1 MTEGGVV
8 HYLHY
13 TQLLVSVGVICLILL
28 WGSRRKKRFIES
40 FRGSAN
46 DAFLKLRIE
55 ASSPTLTFCGT
66 TAQVLNEVEEVEQS
80 RGALL
85 AYQLTR
91 IARNSAG
98 EYFYFVFRSDSKPYF
113 KHLPQGTA
121 KALLGSRYISKNI
134 VG

>member
-1 MTEGGVV
+1 MD
-8 HYLHY
+8 Y
-13 TQLLVSVGVICLILL
+13 TQLLVSVGIVCLILL
-28 WGSRRKKRFIES
+28 WGSRRKKTFVES

-46 DAFLKLRIE
+46 EAFHNLRIE
-55 ASSPTLTFCGT
+55 ASSPSLAFCGA
-66 TAQVLNEVEEVEQS
+66 TAQVLSEVEEVEQS

-98 EYFYFVFRSDSKPYF
+98 EYFYFVFRSDSKSYF

-121 KALLGSRYISKNI
+121 KALLGSRYISNT
-134 VG
+134 